1 MKTHPTP
8 ITAALAGM
16 FSAACWPWL
25 WPLFKDPSSAS
36 TAWLVVGTLLC
47 IALPAHA
54 FVVGFGHRVENAGRT
69 VDVALLRRIAA
80 WLLAAALTAGVV
92 AWQRAAGSA
101 L

>member
-47 IALPAHA
+47 IAVPAPHMA
-54 FVVGFGHRVENAGRT
+54 SSLAGPRAEIAQ
-69 VDVALLRRIAA
+69 VMESVAMDGMISQRR
-80 WLLAAALTAGVV
+80 LF
-92 AWQRAAGSA
+92 
-101 L
+101 